1 MPQIHKAG
9 FSLKL
14 TILLV
19 IFIVATSFSVGWLGF
34 VPARDSLL
42 AAQESQRSTLR
53 QGARESLSDWAS
65 GIESNLQL
73 TAQNPGIA
81 AALSDFTTGWD
92 ELFFY
97 PGNYLQ
103 STYID
108 QNPNPPATLRALDDP
123 GDGTAYSRAHA
134 RYNPYFRALAKA
146 QGYADI
152 YLIDTEGNLVYSL
165 AKQRDFSTNF
175 DDSNWGEAGLGAAYT
190 AAIEAESGTLT
201 FQDFA
206 PYPAIRGQQAAF
218 LAAPVFGPAGRALGV
233 VAFRLAPHA
242 APALGPQSAQ
252 ISLVAAD
259 GTLRSLPPLSAS
271 GIGAANSPQSQRAL
285 AGETG
290 EMLSENPQGEPVIA
304 SFGGVDLFG
313 TPMALLVEQPLA
325 TQAQALAALN
335 QQALKTAGIVAA
347 GLSVLGALAMILLTI
362 PLRRLRRSAQKLA
375 ARRLS
380 LPIPDSHRKDE
391 IGQIVAA
398 LTRLWQDQKSAAEQA
413 TESTLRAGAFQHAAS
428 PMLLLDQNH
437 RIIDVN
443 HAMHGFFTRH
453 LTDIRAISPDFDPED
468 TLGQR
473 PDFFGNRAL
482 CIAPEGAAFS
492 HMFDLGGKTIL
503 AAAAAPPAGESGH
516 IILELK
522 DITETARN
530 CDIVSEM
537 GRYLALVDYSPDGRL
552 LSANAAFSTMFGFAP
567 NQLNGLTAADLLP
580 LATRD
585 TAQTREMWAQLR
597 AGQRAVGVF
606 ERLTR
611 DGRRLWAHSSFIP
624 LSNPAGEVYR
634 IVEIAT
640 DVTESEEVRL
650 LKMAEMAAIGRVQSL
665 VHLAPDGTILDANPH
680 FLELVGYELAE
691 LQGQPHRILLPEAE
705 AESEAYAEIWR
716 DIAKG
721 TFRTGVYKRV
731 SKAGAV
737 LYFYTRFIPVK
748 DHAGHVIKILKTAV
762 DVTEK
767 ELDQHMDRAAR
778 RENLAQINHVVS
790 ALNIELEALSAGDL
804 TAHIPAPFAA
814 KYEELRVNFNR
825 AVATLR
831 DTMVTVGE
839 NSKSV
844 QRGSAE
850 IRQGAEDLSR
860 RTEGQAATLEETN
873 AALQELAARIQTTA
887 EGAAQARNAVIEAK
901 HYAETGGAEAKAAV
915 ASMGEIQQSSAQIA
929 QIIGV
934 IEDIAFQTNLLAL
947 NAGVE
952 AARAGEAG
960 RGFAVVAAEVRALAQ
975 RSSEAAKEI
984 NAFIGKSTE
993 QVAQGVALVDK
1004 VGGSLAKILQ
1014 GVAKS
1019 TALVSD
1025 IASISKAQAEGVGA
1039 LTTSM
1044 NQLDRVTQQNAA
1056 MVEESTAAAQ
1066 NMQSELAGFV
1076 TLVAKFNT
1084 DENAA
1089 PMRRQ
1094 SGG

>member
-1 MPQIHKAG
+1 MHRIHKAG

-14 TILLV
+14 SILLV
-19 IFIVATSFSVGWLGF
+19 IFIVAASFSVGWLGF
-34 VPARDSLL
+34 VPARDSLI
-42 AAQESQRSTLR
+42 AAQKSQRSALR
-53 QGARESLSDWAS
+53 QAARESLSGWAS
-65 GIESNLQL
+65 GIESNLLL

-81 AALSDFTTGWD
+81 AALSDFTTSWD

-134 RYNPYFRALAKA
+134 RYNPYFRTLAKA

-165 AKQRDFSTNF
+165 AKQRDFSTNY
-175 DDSNWGEAGLGAAYT
+175 DDSNWGEAGLGTAYT
-190 AAIEAESGTLT
+190 AALAAESGTLT

-218 LAAPVFGPAGRALGV
+218 LAAPVFGPTGRPLGV
-233 VAFRLAPHA
+233 VVFRLAPSA
-242 APALGPQSAQ
+242 APSLGPQSAQ

-259 GTLRSLPPLSAS
+259 GTLRSLPPLPAS
-271 GIGAANSPQSQRAL
+271 GTGADNTPQTQRAL
-285 AGETG
+285 AGETD
-290 EMLSENPQGEPVIA
+290 EMLSENTQGEAVIA

-325 TQAQALAALN
+325 MQAQALAALN

-347 GLSVLGALAMILLTI
+347 GLSVLGALAMLLLTT
-362 PLRRLRRSAQKLA
+362 PLRRLRGSAQKLA

-380 LPIPDSHRKDE
+380 LPIADSHRKDE
-391 IGQIVAA
+391 IGQTVAA
-398 LTRLWQDQKSAAEQA
+398 LTRLWQDQQSAAAQTA
-413 TESTLRAGAFQHAAS
+413 ESTLRAGAFQHAAS
-428 PMLLLDQNH
+428 PMLLLDQDH
-437 RIIDVN
+437 RIVDVN
-443 HAMHGFFTRH
+443 HAMRGFFTQNFA
-453 LTDIRAISPDFDPED
+453 DIRAISPDFDPD
-468 TLGQR
+468 ATLGQR
-473 PDFFGNRAL
+473 PDFFGSRAL

-492 HMFDLGGKTIL
+492 HVFDLGGKTIL
-503 AAAAAPPAGESGH
+503 AAASAPPAGESGH
-516 IILELK
+516 ITLELK

-530 CDIVSEM
+530 SDIVSEM
-537 GRYLALVDYSPDGRL
+537 GRYLALVDYAPDGRL
-552 LSANAAFSTMFGFAP
+552 LSANAAFGSMFGFTP
-567 NQLNGLTAADLLP
+567 TQLNGLTAADLLP

-585 TAQTREMWAQLR
+585 AAQTREMWKKLR

-606 ERLTR
+606 ERIAR
-611 DGRRLWAHSSFIP
+611 DGHRIWAHSSFIP

-665 VHLAPDGTILDANPH
+665 VHLSPDGTILDANPH

-691 LQGQPHRILLPEAE
+691 LQGQPHRMLLPEAE
-705 AESEAYAEIWR
+705 SDAYAEIWR

-731 SKAGAV
+731 SKAGSV
-737 LYFYTRFIPVK
+737 LYFHTRFIPVK
-748 DHAGHVIKILKTAV
+748 DSAGQVIKILKTAV

-767 ELDQHMDRAAR
+767 ELDQQMDRTERA
-778 RENLAQINHVVS
+778 ENLAQINHVVS
-790 ALNIELEALSAGDL
+790 ALNIELEALSEGDL

-831 DTMVTVGE
+831 ETMVTVGE

-844 QRGSAE
+844 QRSSAE

-873 AALQELAARIQTTA
+873 AALQELAARIKTTA
-887 EGAAQARNAVIEAK
+887 EGAALAKISVIEAK
-901 HYAETGGAEAKAAV
+901 HYAETGGAEAKEAV
-915 ASMGEIQQSSAQIA
+915 ASVGEIQQSSAQIA
-929 QIIGV
+929 QMIGV

-975 RSSEAAKEI
+975 RSAEAAKEI
-984 NAFIGKSTE
+984 NTFIGKSTE

-1004 VGGSLAKILQ
+1004 VGGSLAKIVQ

-1066 NMQSELAGFV
+1066 NMQTELEGFV

-1084 DENAA
+1084 DESAT
-1089 PMRRQ
+1089 PLRRQ
-1094 SGG
+1094 REG